1 MANRVVS
8 NQVMGTKHILVVDH
22 DGPASYPNPTPF
34 TANGEI
40 INASDFGY
48 GGFEFV
54 DEISL
59 SSDQLNTVL
68 IVLPGQSTTGNFGDA
83 RPTARIHWFVQA
95 GGAEVANGVD
105 LSGKSIRLRIT
116 MV

>member
-1 MANRVVS
+1 MANRVIS
-8 NQVMGTKHILVVDH
+8 NSVQGVKHILVVDH
-22 DGPASYPNPTPF
+22 DGPASYNNTGVF
-34 TANGEI
+34 TTSGET

-83 RPTARIHWFVQA
+83 RPTAVIHWFVQV
-95 GGAEVANGVD
+95 GGAEVGNGIP
-105 LSGKSIRLRIT
+105 LSGKSIRLRLT
-116 MV
+116 CV